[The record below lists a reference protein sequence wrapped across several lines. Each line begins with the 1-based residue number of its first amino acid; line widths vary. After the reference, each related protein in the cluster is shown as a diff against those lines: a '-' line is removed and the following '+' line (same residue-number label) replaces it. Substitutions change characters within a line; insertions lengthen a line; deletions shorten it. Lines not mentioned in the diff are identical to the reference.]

1 MTIFNRP
8 IEQIYKELNTSK
20 NGLTS
25 QKAQDNAKYGQN
37 VLDKEHKTNFFIR
50 FLLQFKNLMIIVLL
64 ISAIVSICVSI
75 ISKEYSDIFE
85 GILIFIIVIINS
97 IIGVFQERR
106 AENAIALL
114 NKKTEPFA
122 KVLRD
127 GKIIKIPHSQ
137 VVIGDIVKI
146 KAGDYIPADIR
157 LIEANNLKCDES
169 TLTGESHEA
178 FKNSETFLKDNT
190 PIAEQET
197 MCFSG
202 TCCTYGNATGIVVNV
217 GKQTEMGKI
226 AKLLTN
232 KVKEK
237 TPLEKNIDKIGKFIT
252 ISVIII
258 VAIVFVVELIFA
270 TNRSFLDSFLIAIAL
285 AVAAI
290 PESLP
295 AVITIV
301 MALGVERLA
310 KKQAIVK
317 TLSSVETLGCCSVI
331 ASDKT
336 GTLTQNKMTLKH
348 VFCNNKILEASDIK
362 TEDYDTFI
370 KAICLCNNA
379 EQSQDKIIV
388 GDATETSLLN
398 FLIDKNI
405 DIDNIRKRNNRLSE
419 IPFDSNRK
427 IMSTINTTSDGIYM
441 FSKGA
446 YDYLINKCEYILING
461 QIKTLTFSQKQEID
475 KAIST
480 LASKAERIIAVAQKK
495 CINEQDTKEDGLI
508 FVGLAGIIDPPK
520 QESKLAIKQCLRA
533 GLRPVMITGD
543 HPETAF
549 AIAKE
554 LHIATTKSQILTG
567 TQIDKLSTKELSK
580 IINDYSVF
588 ARVTPEHKVKI
599 VKAYKKSGK
608 VVAMTGDGVND
619 APSLSHADIG
629 TCMGLTGTDVTK
641 SVSDLIITDDNFSTI
656 VLAIKE
662 GRTIYANIRK
672 IIRFLIGTNMV
683 EVLGIFVSTIVMK
696 DSIFLLPSQI
706 LFINLITDSFPAFA
720 LGLEKP
726 EKDVLNKPPR
736 NVNTSLFSGKT
747 GTGILYESFI
757 QTLLVLV
764 IFVFAVNSYG
774 NEVASTMVFLII
786 CIMQIIHAI
795 NCKTEESIFK
805 TNIFNNKT
813 FNFCFIL
820 LFVLIMLVAFV
831 PILQTAFG
839 IVSLNGT
846 QWLIIALASISIIPL
861 VELCKFLSSL
871 HINAIS
877 LKIKK

>member
-1 MTIFNRP
+1 
-8 IEQIYKELNTSK
+8 
-20 NGLTS
+20 
-25 QKAQDNAKYGQN
+25 
-37 VLDKEHKTNFFIR
+37 
-50 FLLQFKNLMIIVLL
+50 
-64 ISAIVSICVSI
+64 
-75 ISKEYSDIFE
+75 
-85 GILIFIIVIINS
+85 
-97 IIGVFQERR
+97 
-106 AENAIALL
+106 
-114 NKKTEPFA
+114 
-122 KVLRD
+122 
-127 GKIIKIPHSQ
+127 
-137 VVIGDIVKI
+137 
-146 KAGDYIPADIR
+146 
-157 LIEANNLKCDES
+157 
-169 TLTGESHEA
+169 
-178 FKNSETFLKDNT
+178 
-190 PIAEQET
+190 
-197 MCFSG
+197 
-202 TCCTYGNATGIVVNV
+202 
-217 GKQTEMGKI
+217 
-226 AKLLTN
+226 
-232 KVKEK
+232 
-237 TPLEKNIDKIGKFIT
+237 
-252 ISVIII
+252 
-258 VAIVFVVELIFA
+258 
-270 TNRSFLDSFLIAIAL
+270 
-285 AVAAI
+285 
-290 PESLP
+290 
-295 AVITIV
+295 